1 MIDIIKAIGVIDLT
15 LIALYAIAIRY
26 TSRALVPSLAFMLTI
41 ALSFADMPQD
51 ALHAG
56 YAAIYLVLIPLS
68 NIKIATGMLMYAIAN
83 AAAVF
88 YFLSPFWLEG
98 FTVYFAI
105 AIVVINLVIIFTIT
119 RGAKN
124 GQLADVDRL
133 VIFRVLDLCN
143 LQTYTKTDTRR

>member
-15 LIALYAIAIRY
+15 LIGFYAIAIRY
-26 TSRALVPSLAFMLTI
+26 TSRAVVPSLAFMLTI

-51 ALHAG
+51 QLHVG
-56 YAAIYLVLIPLS
+56 YTAIYLALIPLS

-83 AAAVF
+83 ATAVF

-105 AIVVINLVIIFTIT
+105 SISVVNLCILLTIF
-119 RGAKN
+119 RGTKS